1 MNVQEAK
8 SKLKFYLIFTLVFWL
23 GLPLLGFIVGF
34 IFNIPD
40 SPALEIGITGFFG
53 VFGLLWL
60 IETFRSF
67 KAIYILFKS
76 TKIVIPVLIFLGLL
90 VAGFFIFNSNSDKK
104 FIVGEDVFL
113 EEYRFNL
120 KNCIPV
126 KHYGDSQ
133 GRVWGDEGLDDDY
146 KGYYLTPRWYRYDN
160 GNVITDGAIYNEY
173 GLVAKIKDTFVDGFY
188 NYYKEDGSLS
198 RSISKGPNG
207 LEDGLDISYYDDG
220 GRNEVFWINDCDDFC
235 VKYKKFYYPDGSIE
249 KEEFNLQCDG
259 RIKSFEY
266 FEDGTLYEEKSYLD
280 EFF

>member
-1 MNVQEAK
+1 MKVQEAK
-8 SKLKFYLIFTLVFWL
+8 SKLKFYLIFTLVFWVA
-23 GLPLLGFIVGF
+23 LPLLGFIVF
-34 IFNIPD
+34 QLFDIPD
-40 SPALEIGITGFFG
+40 SPALETGVSGFFG
-53 VFGLLWL
+53 VVGFLWL

-67 KAIYILFKS
+67 KAIYILLKS
-76 TKIVIPVLIFLGLL
+76 TKIVIPVLIFIGLL
-90 VAGFFIFNSNSDKK
+90 VVGFFIFNSNSNKK

-113 EEYRFNL
+113 EYYGFYL

-126 KHYGDSQ
+126 KYYYDSQ
-133 GRVWGDEGLDDDY
+133 GRTFSDEGLDDHL
-146 KGYYLTPRWYRYDN
+146 GPWETARWYRYDN

-188 NYYKEDGSLS
+188 NLYKKDGSLR
-198 RSISKGPNG
+198 RSITIGLNG
-207 LEDGLDISYYDDG
+207 LENGLDIFYYDDG
-220 GRNEVFWINDCDDFC
+220 ERQEKFWINDCKDSC
-235 VKYKKFYYPDGSIE
+235 VKYKKHYYADGSIE